1 MANMYRYT
9 RDSHNS
15 KPDYPFLL
23 LAGCGIAVSNVLNVG
38 IYILLAVSLIFT
50 IMHGRIPKKLKMYIL
65 MLFAVSYF
73 LVCSLWG
80 NLSFQT
86 LKPFMF
92 VVSWC
97 MIYSYS
103 RNCSISSIFKLI
115 MVLAIGMAL
124 HGLANFA
131 YNTMIGTNMIS
142 GLSYDV
148 FTKQYSSAT
157 GQAVYFTLFV
167 SIVFWAV
174 FAQSNIK
181 LKILGAVVFIASLLY
196 DIQLGGRSFLV
207 LAAISVFVGIVSYM
221 MFALKNPD
229 RKDKNRLILILL
241 GFVVL
246 IAVAI
251 YLYENNYFGLK
262 TWYETSYLFKRIEYY
277 DADKI
282 GQDVRVNL
290 KLQYVRYF
298 FSHIFGGNQ
307 ISKGEGIGAAHEL
320 WLDVYDDA
328 GLLSYVLLLFY
339 TFLSVNTVYRMI
351 KLEDLETHFKVG
363 LIEYQLVMLAQFF
376 VEPVFQGAPLLFVS
390 YIMIDAAL
398 TRFYDDQCGRRRL
411 LY

>member
-1 MANMYRYT
+1 
-9 RDSHNS
+9 
-15 KPDYPFLL
+15 
-23 LAGCGIAVSNVLNVG
+23 
-38 IYILLAVSLIFT
+38 
-50 IMHGRIPKKLKMYIL
+50 
-65 MLFAVSYF
+65 
-73 LVCSLWG
+73 
-80 NLSFQT
+80 
-86 LKPFMF
+86 
-92 VVSWC
+92 
-97 MIYSYS
+97 
-103 RNCSISSIFKLI
+103 
-115 MVLAIGMAL
+115 
-124 HGLANFA
+124 
-131 YNTMIGTNMIS
+131 
-142 GLSYDV
+142 
-148 FTKQYSSAT
+148 
-157 GQAVYFTLFV
+157 
-167 SIVFWAV
+167 
-174 FAQSNIK
+174 
-181 LKILGAVVFIASLLY
+181 
-196 DIQLGGRSFLV
+196 
-207 LAAISVFVGIVSYM
+207 M

-328 GLLSYVLLLFY
+328 GLLSYVLLLIY